1 MSTSPNG
8 TSPQAP
14 VGVKER
20 RLGGRLRRPGLCG
33 DRRPEGRSLGQC
45 ACPSL
50 LTLWI
55 RCLQAMLDKVR
66 TRIGFPR
73 RSSGCWPPGPP
84 WALSCSLA
92 VASGFVGLRRPV
104 PVAGWCWPAPCSC
117 HWCSCSK
124 KAHNRSRR
132 GRPWRINVRFD
143 FVDVRA
149 PFRPST
155 ARGRWR
161 SSQPGSAGAAPT
173 PQ

>member
-55 RCLQAMLDKVR
+55 GCLQVMLDKGQDADWFSSTFIRVLA
-66 TRIGFPR
+66 TGAALGFIVFSCSSKR
-73 RSSGCWPPGPP
+73 VCGLTSTCSGC
-84 WALSCSLA
+84 
-92 VASGFVGLRRPV
+92 
-104 PVAGWCWPAPCSC
+104 WCWPAPCSC